1 MGHTMDSEKEE
12 IKKYLKAS
20 SIKAELEQDGEGP
33 KLMTNIEAYHEGKFP
48 DKLVEKFESPPSL
61 RSESVINKIELEH
74 KELLKGRPIPELLES
89 VNLIGN
95 LEDLQSPVMG
105 KLYEEKRLSE
115 SEKEKNLDK
124 RK

>member
-74 KELLKGRPIPELLES
+74 KELLKGRPIPELLETVS
-89 VNLIGN
+89 LIGN
-95 LEDLQSPVMG
+95 LEDLHSPAMG

-115 SEKEKNLDK
+115 SDEKKNLDT

>member
-1 MGHTMDSEKEE
+1 MDSEKEE

-33 KLMTNIEAYHEGKFP
+33 KVMTNIEAYHKGKFP
-48 DKLVEKFESPPSL
+48 DRLVEKFESPPSL

-74 KELLKGRPIPELLES
+74 KELLKGRPIPELLEN

-95 LEDLQSPVMG
+95 LEELQSPAMG

-115 SEKEKNLDK
+115 NEKETNLDN

>member
-1 MGHTMDSEKEE
+1 MGHIMDSEKEE
-12 IKKYLKAS
+12 IKKYLKTSA
-20 SIKAELEQDGEGP
+20 IRAESEQNGERP
-33 KLMTNIEAYHEGKFP
+33 KLITNIEAYHEGKFP
-48 DKLVEKFESPPSL
+48 DRLVEKFESPPSL
-61 RSESVINKIELEH
+61 KSESVISKIELEH